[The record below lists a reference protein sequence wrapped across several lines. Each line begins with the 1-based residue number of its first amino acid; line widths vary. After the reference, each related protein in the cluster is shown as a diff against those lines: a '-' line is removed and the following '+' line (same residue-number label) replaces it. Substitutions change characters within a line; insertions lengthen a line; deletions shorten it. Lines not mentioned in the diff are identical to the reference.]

1 MRVIVENMKQ
11 NLELYG
17 KNGEISRLDQI
28 NTELTR
34 NKKHFQIHLEGL
46 SMCALFDSVYMK
58 LGSVWSLSRVRL
70 LATPWTAALQAS
82 LSITNSLS
90 LLKLLHQVSDAIQPY
105 LLLSPSAFSLAQHQ
119 GLFPVSQ
126 FFASGGQSTGV
137 SASVFPMNIQD

>member
-58 LGSVWSLSRVRL
+58 LSSVWSLSRVRL
-70 LATPWTAALQAS
+70 PATPWTAALQAS

-90 LLKLLHQVSDAIQPY
+90 LLKLHQVSDAIQPY
-105 LLLSPSAFSLAQHQ
+105 LLLSPSPPAFNLPQHQ
-119 GLFPVSQ
+119 GLFQ
-126 FFASGGQSTGV
+126 
-137 SASVFPMNIQD
+137 